1 MKTDRLS
8 RRRAVGLMTLGGVA
22 ASALGPARRAR
33 AWSLDKISYQTNW
46 RAQAEHGGFYQA
58 VATGIYKEHGLE
70 VEVRQGGPQLDV
82 NALLLAGR
90 ADVVET
96 DAFRVL
102 NFARD
107 NIPGLAISAMFQKD
121 LRALLSHPGVGND
134 TLPALKGKPILI
146 GAAGR
151 TSFWQW
157 LKVKYG
163 YTDEQVRPYT
173 FNLAPFLANKNI
185 SQQGFI
191 TSEPFAMRQ
200 AGVDPVIHLL
210 ADHGFHNYPSIQLC
224 LPKLAAEK
232 ADVVQRFVDAS
243 AEGWKSYLS
252 GDPAPA
258 NALIKRDNPDM
269 TDDKIAYSIQVMN
282 KAGIVG
288 GEDAAKL
295 GIGAMTAEHWLSF
308 YKDMVDCGAL
318 PAGWAVDKL
327 FTTQFVNKKATMF

>member
-8 RRRAVGLMTLGGVA
+8 RRRVVGLMTLGGVA
-22 ASALGPARRAR
+22 ASALAPARRAR
-33 AWSLDKISYQTNW
+33 ARSLDRISYQTNW

-58 VATGIYKEHGLE
+58 VATGIYREHGLE
-70 VEVRQGGPQLDV
+70 VGVRQGGPQLDV

-173 FNLAPFLANKNI
+173 FNLAPFLADKNI

-210 ADHGFHNYPSIQLC
+210 GDHGFHNYPSIQLC

-232 ADVVQRFVDAS
+232 AEVVQRFVNAS
-243 AEGWKSYLS
+243 AKGWKSYLS
-252 GDPAPA
+252 GDPTPA
-258 NALIKRDNPDM
+258 NALIRRDNPDM
-269 TDDKIAYSIQVMN
+269 TDDKIAYAVKVMN
-282 KAGIVG
+282 EKGIVRSG
-288 GEDAAKL
+288 DALKL
-295 GIGAMTAEHWLSF
+295 GIGAMTDERWKIF
-308 YKDMVDCGAL
+308 YDQMTA
-318 PAGWAVDKL
+318 AGV
-327 FTTQFVNKKATMF
+327 FTPGLDYKKAYSLEFINKGIGA

>member
-8 RRRAVGLMTLGGVA
+8 RRRAVGLLVGGPA
-22 ASALGPARRAR
+22 ASGVIGLRPARAQ
-33 AWSLDKISYQTNW
+33 SLDKFSYQTNW

-58 VATGIYKEHGLE
+58 LATGLYKQAGLD

-90 ADVVET
+90 ADTVET
-96 DAFRVL
+96 DAFRVF

-107 NIPGLAISAMFQKD
+107 NIPGLAIAAMFQKD

-134 TLPALKGKPILI
+134 TLEALKGKPILI

-163 YTDEQVRPYT
+163 YSDEQIRPYT
-173 FNLAPFLANKNI
+173 FNLAPFLADKTI

-210 ADHGFHNYPSIQLC
+210 ADHGFSNYPSVTLVLLKTAQDRS
-224 LPKLAAEK
+224 
-232 ADVVQRFVDAS
+232 DVVQRFVDAS
-243 AEGWKSYLS
+243 VKGWKSYLS
-252 GDPAPA
+252 GDPSPA
-258 NALIKRDNPDM
+258 NALIKRDNPEM
-269 TDDKIAYSIQVMN
+269 TDDKIAYAIQVMN

-288 GEDAAKL
+288 GGDAARD
-295 GIGAMTAEHWLSF
+295 GIGALSGARWNGF
-308 YKDMVDCGAL
+308 YKEMVDCGAL
-318 PAGWAVDKL
+318 PAGWDVGKL
-327 FTTQFVNKKATMF
+327 FTTQFVNKKVAML

>member
-22 ASALGPARRAR
+22 ASTLAPVRRVR
-33 AWSLDKISYQTNW
+33 AQPLDKVSYQTNW

-58 VATGIYKEHGLE
+58 VATGIYKEHGLD

-82 NALLLAGR
+82 NALLLSGR

-96 DAFRVL
+96 DAFRVF

-107 NIPGLAISAMFQKD
+107 NIPGLAISSMFQKD

-163 YTDEQVRPYT
+163 YTDEQIRPYT
-173 FNLAPFLANKNI
+173 FNLAPFLADKTV
-185 SQQGFI
+185 SQQGFV
-191 TSEPFAMRQ
+191 TSEPFAMRK

-210 ADHGFHNYPSIQLC
+210 ADHGFHNLPSIQLC
-224 LPKLAAEK
+224 LPRLAAEK
-232 ADVVQRFVDAS
+232 AEVMQRFVDAS
-243 AEGWKSYLS
+243 AKGWKSYLT
-252 GDPAPA
+252 GDASAA

-288 GEDAAKL
+288 GGDAAKL
-295 GIGAMTAEHWLSF
+295 GIGAITAEHWMSF
-308 YKDMVDCGAL
+308 YRDMVDCGAL
-318 PAGWAVDKL
+318 PAGWVVDKL
-327 FTTQFVNKKATMF
+327 FTTKFVNKKVAML

>member
-8 RRRAVGLMTLGGVA
+8 RRRAVGLMTLGGAA
-22 ASALGPARRAR
+22 ASAFASVRRAR
-33 AWSLDKISYQTNW
+33 AQSLDKVSYQTNW

-82 NALLLAGR
+82 NALLLSGR

-96 DAFRVL
+96 DAFRVF

-107 NIPGLAISAMFQKD
+107 NIPGLAISSMFQKD

-163 YTDEQVRPYT
+163 FTDEQVRPYT
-173 FNLAPFLANKNI
+173 FNLAPFLADKTI
-185 SQQGFI
+185 SQQGFV

-200 AGVDPVIHLL
+200 AGVDPVVHLL
-210 ADHGFHNYPSIQLC
+210 ADHGFHNLPSIQLC
-224 LPKLAAEK
+224 LPRLAAEK
-232 ADVVQRFVDAS
+232 AEVVQRFVDAS
-243 AEGWKSYLS
+243 AKGWKSYLT
-252 GDPAPA
+252 GDPSPA

-288 GEDAAKL
+288 GGDAATL
-295 GIGAMTAEHWLSF
+295 GIGALTAEHWMSF
-308 YKDMVDCGAL
+308 YRDMVDCGAL

-327 FTTQFVNKKATMF
+327 FTTKFVNKKTAML

>member
-1 MKTDRLS
+1 MKTQRLS
-8 RRRAVGLMTLGGVA
+8 RRHAIGLTAGGLA
-22 ASALGPARRAR
+22 ASSAAFSRRGQAQTP
-33 AWSLDKISYQTNW
+33 LDKFSYQTNW

-58 VATGIYKEHGLE
+58 LATGLYREHGLD
-70 VEVRQGGPQLDV
+70 VDIRQGGPQLDV

-96 DAFRVL
+96 DAFRIF

-107 NIPGLAISAMFQKD
+107 NIPGLAIAALFQKD

-134 TLPALKGKPILI
+134 TLQSLKGKPILI

-163 YTDEQVRPYT
+163 YSDDQIRPYT
-173 FNLAPFLANKNI
+173 FNLAPFLADKNI
-185 SQQGFI
+185 SQQGFV

-210 ADHGFHNYPSIQLC
+210 ADNGFINYPSVALC
-224 LPKLAAEK
+224 LPKTAADRG
-232 ADVVQRFVDAS
+232 DVVQRFVDAS
-243 AEGWKSYLS
+243 VKGWKSYLT
-252 GDPAPA
+252 GDPSPA

-269 TDDKIAYSIQVMN
+269 TDDKIAYSIKVMRDT
-282 KAGIVG
+282 GVVG
-288 GEDAAKL
+288 GGDAATL
-295 GIGAMTAEHWLSF
+295 GIGALNVDRWNGF

-318 PAGWAVDKL
+318 PGGWDVGRL
-327 FTTQFVNKKATMF
+327 VTTRFVNKKVAII

>member
-8 RRRAVGLMTLGGVA
+8 RRRAVGLMTLGGIA
-22 ASALGPARRAR
+22 ASALAPARRAR
-33 AWSLDKISYQTNW
+33 ARSLDKISYQTNW

-58 VATGIYKEHGLE
+58 VATGIYKKHDLE

-163 YTDEQVRPYT
+163 YTDEQIRPYT
-173 FNLAPFLANKNI
+173 FNLAPFLADKNI

-269 TDDKIAYSIQVMN
+269 TDDKIAYSIQIMN
-282 KAGIVG
+282 KAGIVT

-308 YKDMVDCGAL
+308 YEDMVDCGAL

>member
-1 MKTDRLS
+1 
-8 RRRAVGLMTLGGVA
+8 
-22 ASALGPARRAR
+22 
-33 AWSLDKISYQTNW
+33 
-46 RAQAEHGGFYQA
+46 
-58 VATGIYKEHGLE
+58 
-70 VEVRQGGPQLDV
+70 
-82 NALLLAGR
+82 
-90 ADVVET
+90 
-96 DAFRVL
+96 
-102 NFARD
+102 
-107 NIPGLAISAMFQKD
+107 MFQKD

-173 FNLAPFLANKNI
+173 FNLAPFLADKNI
-185 SQQGFI
+185 EPAGLRHQRAVRHAPGRRRSGD
-191 TSEPFAMRQ
+191 PFARRPRLPQLPQHPALPAQ
-200 AGVDPVIHLL
+200 ARGRE
-210 ADHGFHNYPSIQLC
+210 GRG
-224 LPKLAAEK
+224 
-232 ADVVQRFVDAS
+232 VQRFVDAS
-243 AEGWKSYLS
+243 AKGWKSYLS
-252 GDPAPA
+252 GDASAA

-282 KAGIVG
+282 KAGIVVG
-288 GEDAAKL
+288 GDAATL

-327 FTTQFVNKKATMF
+327 FTTQFVNKKVAIL

>member
-8 RRRAVGLMTLGGVA
+8 RRRVVGLVAVGGA
-22 ASALGPARRAR
+22 AALAPLRRGR
-33 AWSLDKISYQTNW
+33 AQSLDRISYQTNW
-46 RAQAEHGGFYQA
+46 RAQTEHGGFYQA
-58 VATGIYKEHGLE
+58 VATGLYKEHGLE

-96 DAFRVL
+96 DAFRVF

-107 NIPGLAISAMFQKD
+107 NIPGLAISSMFQKD
-121 LRALLSHPGVGND
+121 LRALLSHPNVGND
-134 TLPALKGKPILI
+134 SLAALKGKPILI

-163 YTDEQVRPYT
+163 YSDDQIRPYT
-173 FNLAPFLANKNI
+173 FNLAPFLADKNL
-185 SQQGFI
+185 SQQGFV

-200 AGVDPVIHLL
+200 AGVDPVVHLL
-210 ADHGFHNYPSIQLC
+210 ADHGFHNYPSVQLC

-243 AEGWKSYLS
+243 AKGWKSYLT
-252 GDPAPA
+252 GDPSPA

-269 TDDKIAYSIQVMN
+269 TDEKIAYSIATMN

-288 GEDAAKL
+288 GGDAATL
-295 GIGAMTAEHWLSF
+295 GIGAITAERWMAF
-308 YKDMVDCGAL
+308 YKDMVECGAL

-327 FTTQFVNKKATMF
+327 LTTQFVNKKVAIL

>member
-8 RRRAVGLMTLGGVA
+8 RRRVVGLVAVGGA
-22 ASALGPARRAR
+22 AALAPLRRGR
-33 AWSLDKISYQTNW
+33 AQSLDRISYQTNW

-58 VATGIYKEHGLE
+58 VATGLYKEHGLE

-96 DAFRVL
+96 DAFRVF

-107 NIPGLAISAMFQKD
+107 NIPGLAISSMFQKD
-121 LRALLSHPGVGND
+121 LRALLSHPNVGND
-134 TLPALKGKPILI
+134 SLAALKGKPILI

-163 YTDEQVRPYT
+163 YSDDQIRPYT
-173 FNLAPFLANKNI
+173 FNLAPFLADKNL
-185 SQQGFI
+185 SQQGFV

-200 AGVDPVIHLL
+200 AGVDPVVHLL
-210 ADHGFHNYPSIQLC
+210 ADHGFHNYPSVQLC

-243 AEGWKSYLS
+243 AKGWKSYLT
-252 GDPAPA
+252 GDPSPA

-269 TDDKIAYSIQVMN
+269 TDEKIAYSIATMN

-288 GEDAAKL
+288 GGDAATL
-295 GIGAMTAEHWLSF
+295 GIGAITAERWMAF
-308 YKDMVDCGAL
+308 YKDMVECGAL

-327 FTTQFVNKKATMF
+327 LTTQFVNKKVAIL

>member
-1 MKTDRLS
+1 MIHRPS
-8 RRRAVGLMTLGGVA
+8 RRLILGGMA
-22 ASALGPARRAR
+22 AAPILGASPIWGLRPARAQT
-33 AWSLDKISYQTNW
+33 LDKFSYQTNW

-58 VATGIYKEHGLE
+58 LATGLYKEVGLE

-96 DAFRVL
+96 DAFRVF

-107 NIPGLAISAMFQKD
+107 NIPALAIAAMFQKD
-121 LRALLSHPGVGND
+121 LRAILSHPGVGND
-134 TLPALKGKPILI
+134 SLAALKGKPILI

-157 LKVKYG
+157 LKARYG
-163 YTDEQVRPYT
+163 YTDDQIRPYT
-173 FNLAPFLANKNI
+173 FNLAPFLADKNI
-185 SQQGFI
+185 SQQGLI
-191 TSEPFAMRQ
+191 TSEPYAMRQ

-210 ADHGFHNYPSIQLC
+210 ADNGFVNYPSIALC
-224 LPKLAAEK
+224 LPKTAAERK
-232 ADVVQRFVDAS
+232 DVVQRFVDAS
-243 AEGWKSYLS
+243 MKGWKSYIT

-269 TDDKIAYSIQVMN
+269 TDDKIAYAIKVMR
-282 KAGIVG
+282 AGVVG
-288 GEDAAKL
+288 GGDAATL
-295 GIGAMTAEHWLSF
+295 GIGALNAQRWSRF

-318 PAGWAVDKL
+318 PGGWDVARL
-327 FTTQFVNKKATMF
+327 MTTEFVNKKVAMI

>member
-1 MKTDRLS
+1 
-8 RRRAVGLMTLGGVA
+8 MTFGGVA
-22 ASALGPARRAR
+22 ASALTPLRRAR
-33 AWSLDKISYQTNW
+33 AQSLDKISYQTNW

-70 VEVRQGGPQLDV
+70 VEIRQGGPQLDV

-90 ADVVET
+90 ADVVEN
-96 DAFRVL
+96 DAFRIL

-107 NIPGLAISAMFQKD
+107 NIPGLAISSMFQKD

-157 LKVKYG
+157 LKVRYG
-163 YTDEQVRPYT
+163 FTDEQIRPYT
-173 FNLAPFLANKNI
+173 FNLAPFLADKNI

-200 AGVDPVIHLL
+200 AGVDPVVHLL
-210 ADHGFHNYPSIQLC
+210 ADHGFYNLPSVQLC

-232 ADVVQRFVDAS
+232 AEVLQRFVDAS
-243 AEGWKSYLS
+243 AKGWKSYLT

-269 TDDKIAYSIQVMN
+269 TDDKIAYAIQVLN

-288 GEDAAKL
+288 GGDAAKL
-295 GIGAMTAEHWLSF
+295 GIGALTPEHWIAF

-327 FTTQFVNKKATMF
+327 ITTQFVNKKVVML